1 MSTVAEVR
9 VFLNHADKLELLLGL
24 PVTLISLRELR
35 IDRHLDASD
44 IRRIQSLYGLPYYRN
59 RDDCDPFSD
68 APGAGRKP
76 VRKWTELTWK
86 HDNFALH
93 ASTDLRF
100 GPTRSPWGDPL
111 PEGWDS

>member
-9 VFLNHADKLELLLGL
+9 RLIDHADELELLLGL

-35 IDRHLDASD
+35 IEQHLDASD

-59 RDDCDPFSD
+59 RDDGDPFSD

-86 HDNFALH
+86 CEVVVLH

-100 GPTRSPWGDPL
+100 GATRSPWGDPL
-111 PEGWDS
+111 PGGWDS